1 MKRDERPGPVMTEDA
16 GKDFSTV
23 SVAVATGLFKTL
35 TYKVPERLRGGIPL
49 GTRVFVPL
57 GRRRVT
63 GYVVSTKGGDYEGE
77 LKEIIDIL
85 DDEPVFDAGALD
97 FFRFLAEYYCAPL
110 GEVIR
115 KGLPGGI
122 NIRSKKWIKALKVP
136 DDVSEV
142 DLKILDLSGEG
153 QGISL
158 DTLKGKLKGHDINY
172 RISRLEE
179 MGCLVVKEEV
189 ESPKTKR
196 GEIRVVS
203 LNDGVILDEIK
214 ERLSRSMAT
223 RELFEF
229 IAETESVPLSELN
242 ERFKGAGDKVKKLK
256 ELGAVDVSTE
266 HRAREIPFVELSG
279 IDVSP
284 IEELSAAQV
293 SAVSEMEGA
302 LESGGFS
309 AHLLYGVTGS
319 GKTEVYLRSVKR
331 ALGLGRGAI
340 VLVPEIALTT
350 QLLSRFRGRFGDTVA
365 VLHSALSDGERL
377 DQWWR
382 IKTGEA
388 RVVLGARSAIF
399 APMPDPGII
408 VVDEE
413 HEGSYK
419 QGDVPRYNAR
429 DAAVMLGKIRGAVV
443 LLGSATPSLESY
455 NNATTGRYRLIRLPE
470 RIAMDGRM
478 PEVEIVDLKEAEL
491 VTKSITKRLADE
503 IARTIDSGHQVIL
516 LLNRRGFSSFILC
529 PTCGHNFLCPS
540 CSITMTYHK
549 GTRSLLCHYCDFRK
563 DAPDFCPECEDR
575 RLLLVGTGTERIE
588 EELTHIVPGARTIRL
603 DRDSTRK
610 KGAIGKNLS
619 AFAEGKADILLGTQM
634 VAKGHD
640 FPRVALVGAIN
651 ADVGLNIPDFRSA
664 ERTFSL
670 LAQSAGRAG
679 RGEALAGVVI
689 QTYNPEH
696 YAVRCAS
703 SHDYDSFLEI
713 EMESRRELGY
723 PPFSRLVLLNLR
735 GRDKGHV
742 KKVSESV
749 GERLDA
755 IKRSKKLAVSILG
768 PVVSPIPRIK
778 GEHRFQI
785 MLKGEKRGS
794 ITAVLDELLR
804 DEGKIIPGGVK
815 LSVDVDPLDML

>member
-1 MKRDERPGPVMTEDA
+1 MTEDKA
-16 GKDFSTV
+16 KDFSTV

-35 TYKVPERLRGGIPL
+35 TYRVPDRMRGGVPV

-57 GRRRVT
+57 GRRSVT
-63 GYVVSTKGGDYEGE
+63 GYVVSNKGGEYEGE
-77 LKEIIDIL
+77 LKEIIDVL
-85 DDEPVFDAGALD
+85 DHEPVFDVGALD

-122 NIRSKKWIKALKVP
+122 NIRSKKMIKALKAP
-136 DDVSEV
+136 DDASDVE
-142 DLKILDLSGEG
+142 LKILDLSGG
-153 QGISL
+153 PRGISL
-158 DTLKGKLKGHDINY
+158 DTLKRKLGDYDVHY
-172 RISRLEE
+172 RVSRLQET
-179 MGCLVVKEEV
+179 GCLAVEEEV
-189 ESPKTKR
+189 ESPKAKR

-203 LNDGVILDEIK
+203 LRDGVIIDEIYEK
-214 ERLSRSMAT
+214 LSRSKAT
-223 RELFEF
+223 GEVFRF
-229 IAETESVPLSELN
+229 IAEAGTVSVKELN
-242 ERFKGAGDKVKKLK
+242 ERFKNAGDKVRRL
-256 ELGAVDVSTE
+256 EGMGAVEVSIE

-279 IDVSP
+279 IDVNP
-284 IEELSAAQV
+284 VEELSAAQI
-293 SAVSEMEGA
+293 SAVSEVEGA
-302 LESGGFS
+302 LEAGGFS

-319 GKTEVYLRSVKR
+319 GKTEVYLRSVGR
-331 ALGLGRGAI
+331 AIDLGRGAI

-350 QLLSRFRGRFGDTVA
+350 QLLARFRARFGDTVA

-382 IKTGEA
+382 IKKGEA

-399 APMPDPGII
+399 APLSDPGII
-408 VVDEE
+408 IVDEE

-455 NNATTGRYRLIRLPE
+455 NNAVTGRYGLISLPE
-470 RIAMDGRM
+470 RIAMEGRM
-478 PEVEIVDLKEAEL
+478 PEVTIVDLKEAEL

-503 IARTIDSGHQVIL
+503 IVRTIDSGHQAIL

-540 CSITMTYHK
+540 CSITLTYHK
-549 GTRSLLCHYCDFRK
+549 GTRSLLCHYCDFK
-563 DAPDFCPECEDR
+563 SNAPDFCPECEEH

-588 EELTHIVPGARTIRL
+588 EELTHIVPDARTIRL

-610 KGAIGKNLS
+610 KGAMGKNLS

-640 FPRVALVGAIN
+640 FPRVALVGVIN

-679 RGEALAGVVI
+679 RGETPAKVII

-713 EMESRRELGY
+713 EMESRGELKY
-723 PPFSRLVLLNLR
+723 PPFSRLVLLSLR
-735 GRDKGHV
+735 GRDRGRV
-742 KKVSESV
+742 KKASESV
-749 GERLDA
+749 AGRLES
-755 IKRSKKLAVSILG
+755 IKRRGRLAVSILG
-768 PVVSPIPRIK
+768 PVVSPIPKIK

-785 MLKGEKRGS
+785 IIKGERRAS
-794 ITAVLDELLR
+794 VTAILDDLLR
-804 DEGKIIPGGVK
+804 DESKIVPAGVK